1 MTDTRDYDPAELEA
15 LQVPHRTT
23 AGERTLLGVRVAGV
37 ILIASIVAWTL
48 FGDRLASDGVYRA
61 IQAVSVLIGGG
72 LAFVLSAF
80 ARNRMVEI
88 ERAYSAHL
96 EALSLRL
103 RGMAFRDSLTGLYT
117 HRYFYDQLVHEV
129 ERSLRYGH
137 PLSLLM
143 IDLDRFKEMNDTY
156 GHLMGDKLLKLVA
169 DTITGCVRGSD
180 VVGRY
185 GGDEFVVILPD
196 TKPEEARA
204 VAEKLRAAVRGHQ
217 AWDLSPDRL
226 TLSISVG
233 VASCPEDAR
242 SVNELL
248 QVADRR
254 LYAQKPRKARQ
265 RVPA

>member
-1 MTDTRDYDPAELEA
+1 MAETRDYDSSELDA
-15 LQVPHRTT
+15 LQPHHRTP
-23 AGERTLLGVRVAGV
+23 AGERTLLRVRIIGA

-48 FGDRLASDGVYRA
+48 WGDRVASEEVHR
-61 IQAVSVLIGGG
+61 IVQAASVLVGGS
-72 LAFVLSAF
+72 LAYVLSAI
-80 ARNRMVEI
+80 ARNRMVEV

-143 IDLDRFKEMNDTY
+143 IDLDRFKELNDTY

-169 DTITGCVRGSD
+169 DTITSCVRGSD
-180 VVGRY
+180 IVGRY

-196 TKPEEARA
+196 TKLDEARA

-226 TLSISVG
+226 ALSISVG

-254 LYAQKPRKARQ
+254 LYAQKPRKGRQ
-265 RVPA
+265 RVSA

>member
-1 MTDTRDYDPAELEA
+1 MTELHEYEPGDLEA
-15 LQVPHRTT
+15 LQAPHRTT
-23 AGERTLLGVRVAGV
+23 AGARTLFGVRVAGV
-37 ILIASIVAWTL
+37 ILIASIVCWTL
-48 FGDRLASDGVYRA
+48 FGDRLASDGAYKA
-61 IQAVSVLIGGG
+61 IQAASVLIGGG

-96 EALSLRL
+96 EVLSLRL
-103 RGMAFRDSLTGLYT
+103 RGMAFRDALTGLYT
-117 HRYFYDQLVHEV
+117 HRYFYDQLAHEV

-143 IDLDRFKEMNDTY
+143 IDLDRFKELNDTY

-169 DTITGCVRGSD
+169 DTITSCVRGSD
-180 VVGRY
+180 IVGRY

-204 VAEKLRAAVRGHQ
+204 VAEKLRAAVRGQ
-217 AWDLSPDRL
+217 QSWALSSDRL

-254 LYAQKPRKARQ
+254 LYAQKPRKPRQ

>member
-1 MTDTRDYDPAELEA
+1 MNDTRDHDTGEFEA
-15 LQVPHRTT
+15 LSSPHRTT
-23 AGERTLLGVRVAGV
+23 AGERTLLTVRIAGV
-37 ILIASIVAWTL
+37 FLIASIVAWTL
-48 FGDRLASDGVYRA
+48 FGDRLAGDGVYRSV
-61 IQAVSVLIGGG
+61 QAASVLIGGG
-72 LAFVLSAF
+72 LAFVLSSI
-80 ARNRMVEI
+80 ARNRMVEV

-117 HRYFYDQLVHEV
+117 HRYFYDQLAHEV

-156 GHLMGDKLLKLVA
+156 GHLMGDRLLKLVA
-169 DTITGCVRGSD
+169 DTITRCVRGSD
-180 VVGRY
+180 IVGRY

-204 VAEKLRAAVRGHQ
+204 VADKLRAAVRGQQ
-217 AWDLSPDRL
+217 AWDLAPDRL
-226 TLSISVG
+226 GLSISVG

-254 LYAQKPRKARQ
+254 LYAQKPRKTRQ